1 MTDLSSALL
10 RPANSPDPRPPQN
23 RQFRPGVF
31 VNARL
36 LRLIIGVV
44 MVAVAGW
51 YIYLYLFNKVSLAG
65 VVNAPVITI
74 VSQIDGRIAALPPAQ
89 GAQAGAGETLTSVVN
104 ERIDTRTASEL
115 ARALETARTRVIAL
129 RAGIDE
135 LSALRADLATRASNF
150 RDASVERLE
159 HMVRETRA
167 SLKGAQAARHQ
178 AEDERQRGE
187 TLVQRGFFPTARFDD
202 LTYAAERA
210 RAEVARLEAA
220 LARSLRELAAA
231 KAGIFLGDNF
241 ADVPYSRQRGDEIDM
256 RLSALRSEEQAQIAN
271 VMELEGKLSAET
283 ERLAKLAR
291 QDLLSP
297 VDGVI
302 WRTMVASGTEV
313 LRGSPLFEVIDCS
326 AIYVE
331 ATTRER
337 FFEGLAP
344 GQAVRIRLEGS
355 ERDVKG
361 RIRSLIGPGAS
372 LDAGPKLALL
382 HRRNGTEAQALIDF
396 EPGAL
401 PPARGA
407 TCHIGRSATV
417 YFD

>member
-1 MTDLSSALL
+1 MTDMSSTLR
-10 RPANSPDPRPPQN
+10 RPANQPLAPAPQN
-23 RQFRPGVF
+23 GQFRPGVF

-36 LRLIIGVV
+36 FRLIIGLVL
-44 MVAVAGW
+44 VAVAGW

-65 VVNAPVITI
+65 VVNAPVVTI

-89 GAQAGAGETLTSVVN
+89 GAPAALGESLTAVVN
-104 ERIDTRTASEL
+104 ERVDTRTASEL
-115 ARALETARTRVIAL
+115 ARALDSARTRVIAL
-129 RAGIDE
+129 RASIDE
-135 LSALRADLATRASNF
+135 LTALRTDLQTRAANF
-150 RDASVERLE
+150 REASVDRLE

-167 SLKGAQAARHQ
+167 SLNGAQAARHQ
-178 AEDERQRGE
+178 AEDERQRGQ
-187 TLVQRGFFPTARFDD
+187 TLVQRGFLPTARFDD

-256 RLSALRSEEQAQIAN
+256 RLSTLRSEEQAQIAT

-291 QDLLSP
+291 QDLTSP

-302 WRTMVASGTEV
+302 WRTMVAAGAEV
-313 LRGSPLFEVIDCS
+313 MRGSPLFEVIDCN

-337 FFEGLAP
+337 FFEGLVP
-344 GQAVRIRLEGS
+344 GQDVRVRLEGS

-372 LDAGPKLALL
+372 LDAGPKLALI
-382 HRRNGTEAQALIDF
+382 HRRNGTEAQVVIDVQ
-396 EPGAL
+396 PGAL
-401 PPARGA
+401 PAARGT
-407 TCHIGRSATV
+407 TCHVGRSATV